1 MKWKKLN
8 AVIITLSLIVLFAY
22 ISLVDGFD
30 NIFRV
35 LTTVSPLWLA
45 ASLGMMLLY
54 WLLEAV
60 ILHLAVKRLHPQQRF
75 SSTFHTSM
83 IGQFFNCVTP
93 SASGGQ
99 PMQALHMVKA
109 GVPLG
114 VASSSLLVKFIVYQ
128 GTLTL
133 YSLMILLFHYRSF
146 ADKINGFG
154 VLILIGFF
162 ISAAVMAGLL
172 CICFFRRFTR
182 RIAEG
187 IISLLARLHL
197 VKNKEVR
204 MDYIHRELDQFHESF
219 QVIRKNGSMIVRM
232 TALSIAQLTIFFS
245 IPYGI
250 YRSFG
255 LDGVSPVTVLAAQA
269 CVSMMSSFVPLPGA
283 IGGAEFSFH
292 TLFGSFM
299 PEEFLN
305 MSILFWRIVTFYL
318 PILVGMFFV
327 ARFHPRRQKKQTE
340 TT

>member
-1 MKWKKLN
+1 
-8 AVIITLSLIVLFAY
+8 
-22 ISLVDGFD
+22 
-30 NIFRV
+30 
-35 LTTVSPLWLA
+35 
-45 ASLGMMLLY
+45 MMLLY

-60 ILHLAVKRLHPQQRF
+60 ILHLAVKRLYPQQRF
-75 SSTFHTSM
+75 GATFHTSM

-133 YSLMILLFHYRSF
+133 YSLVILLLHYRSF

-154 VLILIGFF
+154 VLFSSAFL
-162 ISAAVMAGLL
+162 SAPRLWRAAVY
-172 CICFFRRFTR
+172 CFFRRFTR

-197 VKNKEVR
+197 VKNKEAR

-219 QVIRKNGSMIVRM
+219 QVMRKNGSMIVGM
-232 TALSIAQLTIFFS
+232 TALSIAQLTIYFS

>member
-1 MKWKKLN
+1 M
-8 AVIITLSLIVLFAY
+8 SLIVLFAY

-162 ISAAVMAGLL
+162 ISAAVVGLACCASVFSVALPAG
-172 CICFFRRFTR
+172 
-182 RIAEG
+182 
-187 IISLLARLHL
+187 
-197 VKNKEVR
+197 
-204 MDYIHRELDQFHESF
+204 
-219 QVIRKNGSMIVRM
+219 
-232 TALSIAQLTIFFS
+232 
-245 IPYGI
+245 
-250 YRSFG
+250 
-255 LDGVSPVTVLAAQA
+255 
-269 CVSMMSSFVPLPGA
+269 
-283 IGGAEFSFH
+283 
-292 TLFGSFM
+292 
-299 PEEFLN
+299 
-305 MSILFWRIVTFYL
+305 
-318 PILVGMFFV
+318 
-327 ARFHPRRQKKQTE
+327 
-340 TT
+340 